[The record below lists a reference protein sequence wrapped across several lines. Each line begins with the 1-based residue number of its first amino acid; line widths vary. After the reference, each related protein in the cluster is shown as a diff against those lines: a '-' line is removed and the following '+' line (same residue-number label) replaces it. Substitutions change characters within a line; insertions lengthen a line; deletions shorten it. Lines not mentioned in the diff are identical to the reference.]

1 MDRDQIIGLIL
12 SCLVMFVLGF
22 LVGVPTVPSSAITY
36 EQQHQ
41 DKELCERDIKR
52 SERCVPVMM
61 WLPEVTENV
70 DKMP

>member
-1 MDRDQIIGLIL
+1 MLRHI
-12 SCLVMFVLGF
+12 VVFVYSVICFMLGAAAEYYSKP
-22 LVGVPTVPSSAITY
+22 VWAITY

-61 WLPEVTENV
+61 WLPEAVQ
-70 DKMP
+70 